1 MSYIKSCNQCGERIS
16 MRKMSS
22 GQWVAF
28 DANTDTPHKH
38 RKVSKKTKPTNYETS
53 QRNGSKLERPQ
64 NSPSDKSGYII
75 AVVVIVVLYL
85 IFSG

>member
-16 MRKMSS
+16 MRQMSS

-28 DANTDTPHKH
+28 DANTDNPHQH
-38 RKVSKKTKPTNYETS
+38 RKVSKRKKPINSETA
-53 QRNGSKLERPQ
+53 QRNEKKLARSENP
-64 NSPSDKSGYII
+64 SSDKSGYII

>member
-16 MRKMSS
+16 MRQMSS

-28 DANTDTPHKH
+28 DANTDNPHQH
-38 RKVSKKTKPTNYETS
+38 RKVSKRNKPINSATA
-53 QRNGSKLERPQ
+53 QRNVKKIERPRS
-64 NSPSDKSGYII
+64 SPSDKSGYVI